1 MQNGNHFTRK
11 SIPVSKIDLDL
22 NNSRF
27 GKARDQKDA
36 LLKNLEANRTA
47 SGNKVLRLAKH
58 IIENDLNPGDLIYLY
73 SRDGKRYI
81 DKEGNRRMTALKLL
95 KNPNLIPTD
104 IPEYKAFLALHKKI
118 KKERIKLQD
127 PFCVIF
133 SKEEEVDK
141 WVGIVHSGEKQ
152 GVGRASWGAD
162 EQRRHRE
169 RTGRKKDKYMILKDY
184 LASSA
189 FLSDE
194 EKDAMA
200 DMSLT
205 HLERILTGINARSR
219 LGIEF
224 QNDGSVFFTSPEEE
238 VAGAFQQILFDFKL
252 NPDVDARKK
261 VKDIYNSDA
270 RDKYLDGIADSLP
283 KTKIAPLKL
292 VDDDNS
298 DDEKKENAGS
308 TGSGSFQQPNDG
320 KEPKT
325 EKFLI
330 PKNFAVTINDPKV
343 HSIVRELRS
352 IELNRAPQA
361 VAMLHRA
368 LLETALL
375 AWLRRKGVW
384 ESEVL
389 ERKIFRSFK
398 GGHKS
403 PNLSDLLRELCKDD
417 FDLLLMDGALRAAI
431 AEFCAKDNPAGIL
444 NQMNYHVHNIY
455 KFPSA
460 AEIRGHWNSLRGL
473 YDIILKEPTQPNEA
487 QGTE

>member
-1 MQNGNHFTRK
+1 MQKGNSFTRK

-27 GKARDQKDA
+27 GKAKDQKDA
-36 LLKNLEANRTA
+36 LLKNLEVNRNA
-47 SGNKVLRLAKH
+47 SGNKVLNLARH
-58 IIENDLNPGDLIYLY
+58 IIANNLNPGDLIYLY

-95 KNPNLIPTD
+95 ANPNLIPSD
-104 IPEYKAFLALHKKI
+104 VPEYKAFLALHRKMRKD
-118 KKERIKLQD
+118 KIKLQD

-133 SKEEEVDK
+133 DKEEDVDK

-169 RTGRKKDKYMILKDY
+169 RTGQRKDKYMILKDY

-194 EKDAMA
+194 EKGAMA

-205 HLERILTGINARSR
+205 HLERILTGANARNR

-224 QNDGSVFFTSPEEE
+224 MDNSVFFTSPEEE

-252 NPDVDARKK
+252 NPDSDARKK
-261 VKDIYNSDA
+261 VKDVYNSSA

-283 KTKIAPLKL
+283 KTKITPFKL
-292 VDDDNS
+292 ANSVDDEESEVTNVGD
-298 DDEKKENAGS
+298 GS
-308 TGSGSFQQPNDG
+308 SKSSHKD
-320 KEPKT
+320 KIPKD

-330 PKNFAVTINDPKV
+330 PNDFAVTINDPKV
-343 HSIVRELRS
+343 LSIVRELRE
-352 IELNRAPQA
+352 IELNSAPLA
-361 VAMLHRA
+361 IAMLHRA
-368 LLETALL
+368 LLETALI

-384 ESEVL
+384 ETKIL
-389 ERKIFRSFK
+389 TRKCFRSSCA
-398 GGHKS
+398 GNKS
-403 PNLSDLLRELCKDD
+403 PNLSNVLQELCKDD
-417 FDLLLMDGALRAAI
+417 CDLLKMDGALRAAI
-431 AEFCAKDNPAGIL
+431 
-444 NQMNYHVHNIY
+444 
-455 KFPSA
+455 
-460 AEIRGHWNSLRGL
+460 
-473 YDIILKEPTQPNEA
+473 
-487 QGTE
+487 